1 MEKNSENNKNNSK
14 NQQKWYQTISK
25 NKFFKFPILIWLIL
39 IYLIPSLSIII
50 IIIFSNL
57 NDLWIGFIE
66 FSFSI
71 FFALLTLIIAIII
84 DNNTTNNIDENKEL
98 INDVKKIVKDIN
110 DKLLKKEKEEIDNKI
125 DNKTTIREKENIL
138 ELEEKIKA

>member
-25 NKFFKFPILIWLIL
+25 NKFFKFPILI
-39 IYLIPSLSIII
+39 YLIPSLSIII

-57 NDLWIGFIE
+57 NDLWIDFIE